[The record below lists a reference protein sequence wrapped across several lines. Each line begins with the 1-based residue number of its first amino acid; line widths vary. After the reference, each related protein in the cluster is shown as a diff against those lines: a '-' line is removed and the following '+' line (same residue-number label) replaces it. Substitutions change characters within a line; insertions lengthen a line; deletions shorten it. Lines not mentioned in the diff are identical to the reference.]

1 MNILDA
7 LKGLDPQKPNERKLL
22 SDGMLSIAD
31 AVFYVALWKGGV
43 EQAII
48 DDLMLENRV
57 EDHPHADE
65 LAKLIDAVERDLQSR
80 WVGYGE

>member
-7 LKGLDPQKPNERKLL
+7 LTGLDPQKPNERKLL

-48 DDLMLENRV
+48 DDLMLEPVENR
-57 EDHPHADE
+57 EQILKYRNCYAND
-65 LAKLIDAVERDLQSR
+65 
-80 WVGYGE
+80 

>member
-7 LKGLDPQKPNERKLL
+7 LKGLTPPKPEHNERKML
-22 SDGMLSIAD
+22 DNGMLSISD

-48 DDLMLENRV
+48 DDLMLEPVENR
-57 EDHPHADE
+57 EQILKYRNCYAND
-65 LAKLIDAVERDLQSR
+65 
-80 WVGYGE
+80 